1 MKFDDEGF
9 LKPQKIKFNVEPDEF
24 MLDSIE
30 NPNTSDSAVLH
41 YRKIEIF
48 DIDGCICDNFFPN
61 LNENADISDLKQRI
75 LNTPINP
82 NFVEHY
88 GKSNALKIF
97 ITGRRFKDFG
107 SETLQQLEKLHIDP
121 GQIIFFPDNYNHTKI
136 RYNTFKIYNVLKTAV
151 QHKHAEIIVYD
162 DMNSYYP
169 KLISLGLTL
178 KIEKL
183 RTIHVKNHKKF
194 WSGL

>member
-1 MKFDDEGF
+1 MEFDKNGNII
-9 LKPQKIKFNVEPDEF
+9 PQKIKFNVEPDEF
-24 MLDSIE
+24 ILDSYE
-30 NPNTSDSAVLH
+30 NPNTAESEVLH
-41 YRKIEIF
+41 PRKIEIF

-75 LNTPINP
+75 LNTLINP

-88 GKSNALKIF
+88 RKSVALKYF

-107 SETLQQLEKLHIDP
+107 FETLEQLKNLHINP
-121 GQIIFFPDNYNHTKI
+121 GQIVFYPDTYNHTKI
-136 RYNTFKIYNVLKTAV
+136 RYNTFKIYNILKIAV
-151 QHKHAEIIVYD
+151 QHKHSEIVVYD
-162 DMNSYYP
+162 DIISYYP
-169 KLISLGLTL
+169 KLISLGLAL